1 MLNLDQV
8 KKDPQVKELIKQTEI
23 AMGAIGYTEHG
34 LPHANLVAS
43 RARAVAKKIGLSSR
57 EEELA
62 AISGFCH
69 DMGNFMSREYHNYF
83 GSLLFHQIFNEKFK
97 PKEMF
102 QIVQAISNHDK
113 AEMNF
118 TNKISAILVLADK
131 SDVRRSRVMIKSV
144 KEIKNDIH
152 NRVNF
157 ATKESILKV
166 NKKKKTITLMLSIDS
181 KSVPVME
188 YFEIFTKRMV
198 YCRQAAKY
206 LNYHFGLII
215 NKFKLL

>member
-1 MLNLDQV
+1 MLKLNQI

-43 RARAVAKKIGLSSR
+43 RARDIAKKIGLSSR

-69 DMGNFMSREYHNYF
+69 DMGNFMSRDYHNYF
-83 GSLLFHQIFNEKFK
+83 GSLLFHQIFNEKFE

-102 QIVQAISNHDK
+102 QIMQAISNHDK

-118 TNKISAILVLADK
+118 TNKVSAILVLADK
-131 SDVRRSRVMIKSV
+131 SDVRRSRVMIKNV
-144 KEIKNDIH
+144 KEIENDIH

-157 ATKESILKV
+157 ATKESVLKV
-166 NKKKKTITLMLSIDS
+166 NKNKKTITLTLSINS

-188 YFEIFTKRMV
+188 YFEIFTNRMV

-206 LNYHFGLII
+206 LNYHFGLVI
-215 NKFKLL
+215 NNFKLL

>member
-1 MLNLDQV
+1 MFTLNQV
-8 KKDPQVKELIKQTEI
+8 KNNSQVLEFIRQTEI
-23 AMGAIGYTEHG
+23 RMRVLRYSEHG
-34 LPHANLVAS
+34 LRHANLVS
-43 RARAVAKKIGLSSR
+43 DRAREIAKEITLTDR
-57 EEELA
+57 EQEMC
-62 AISGFCH
+62 AIAGFCH

-83 GSLLFHQIFNEKFK
+83 GSLLFHQIFNEKFE

-102 QIVQAISNHDK
+102 KIVQAISNHDK

-157 ATKESILKV
+157 ATKESVLKV

-215 NKFKLL
+215 NNFKLL